1 MKKTISEETI
11 KTIAASFLKQAQKY
25 GFTLNDY
32 LKFTNYLLDEA
43 MKITGTAAQKS
54 EEKTLYDSNS
64 HKKLPLETERLIIRQ
79 VVKKDLPV
87 IKEWLNDEEGRYFLL
102 TRLVQ
107 PPQTIEEILE
117 DENNIVG
124 IICLKDKTPIGLIA
138 YLDIDEYHRKA
149 ELRKMIGVTKERG
162 KGYANEATKAWIEYG
177 FFTLNLE
184 KIYLTTINTNIKNI
198 RINESLG
205 FRVEGLLRNELKI
218 DGEYHDVLQMS
229 LLKEWIL
236 NKESSKL

>member
-1 MKKTISEETI
+1 MKKTISDETI

-43 MKITGTAAQKS
+43 MSLTGVSQKS
-54 EEKTLYDSNS
+54 EQRTLYDLNSNR
-64 HKKLPLETERLIIRQ
+64 KLPLETERLIIRN
-79 VVKKDLPV
+79 VTKKDLSI
-87 IKEWLNDEEGRYFLL
+87 IKKWLEDKEGRYFLL
-102 TRLVQ
+102 SRLVN
-107 PPQTIEEILE
+107 PPETIDEIFE
-117 DENNIVG
+117 DEKNILG
-124 IICLKDKTPIGLIA
+124 LICLKDKTPIGLIA

-162 KGYANEATKAWIEYG
+162 KGYGNEATKAWIEYG
-177 FFTLNLE
+177 LFTLNLE
-184 KIYLTTINTNIKNI
+184 KIYLTTINTDIKNI

-229 LLKEWIL
+229 LLKEWVI
-236 NKESSKL
+236 NKENMKL